1 MTIKRSFGVG
11 IAVIILL
18 NLLVIGSEVLIYK
31 KVNDASRARDDIS
44 AFKDVFNNKVMEH
57 GVWADK
63 LTEHVMDG
71 WPFERGLDFKKDPIL
86 IWLNKMGIRHGHDH
100 EKEMIRYINL
110 HVEDQYKVASKI
122 VKTEG
127 LEDKRAIYM
136 DEFMVAVQNLKPQA
150 GMFLNHLNKE
160 MVEMNKSLE
169 RLENMNRYF
178 KIITSSF
185 IILII
190 LVFFLALDVT
200 AIKPLS
206 SISKS
211 IENVSKGDLSQKL
224 EHLKKNE
231 IGQISSSFNTMID
244 SIVGIINGINN
255 ASDSIMSGVEKV
267 KEQATR
273 SSQASKSQ
281 AEKATQIAST
291 SEQMSQTIIDIAG
304 NAATASTSSGKA
316 MELAKSGREAAIET
330 KKIEEKVF
338 NSTVN
343 LSTMMDK
350 LSNKAGEIS
359 NIVNVI
365 NDIADQTNLLAL
377 NAAIEAARAG
387 EQGRGFGVVADEV
400 RKLAERTLK
409 ATSEISG
416 NISDVLTEIKAT
428 TQSMEEVTTE
438 VTTVTK
444 GINNLEG
451 MLGDIVHAIEDAT
464 DRVNQIASAVE
475 QQSSATEHVAIEI
488 EESSK
493 LSQDIENMAS
503 EVLGQINSLTSV
515 AEDLKNSINRFN
527 V

>member
-267 KEQATR
+267 KEQA
-273 SSQASKSQ
+273 
-281 AEKATQIAST
+281 
-291 SEQMSQTIIDIAG
+291 IIDIAG